1 MCVSGIKKFYLYGK
15 FCTRTK
21 STRPHSSWSMKHS
34 ICQKYFTKLS
44 RGTSRT
50 PVSSK
55 MEFFVTLVNGW
66 KSLIKL
72 KESSILDVKGVLDTP
87 LVIRKSRR
95 TYRKMVSS
103 KILKHVLKIHFH
115 VFVDIHRMESTL
127 IRFQH
132 ICSFCLLTDAGFHHV
147 SNINCLFKLF
157 LPRWLKYV
165 IFSMSSPYFRMVMFC
180 IRLHL
185 SPYLSSQQNCLFR
198 MLCNAIS
205 R

>member
-95 TYRKMVSS
+95 NLQKNGLIKNFETCSEDSFSRFRWHPQNG
-103 KILKHVLKIHFH
+103 KHSNSLSAYLQFL
-115 VFVDIHRMESTL
+115 L
-127 IRFQH
+127 IDWCRF
-132 ICSFCLLTDAGFHHV
+132 
-147 SNINCLFKLF
+147 
-157 LPRWLKYV
+157 W
-165 IFSMSSPYFRMVMFC
+165 
-180 IRLHL
+180 
-185 SPYLSSQQNCLFR
+185 
-198 MLCNAIS
+198 S
-205 R
+205 RQ